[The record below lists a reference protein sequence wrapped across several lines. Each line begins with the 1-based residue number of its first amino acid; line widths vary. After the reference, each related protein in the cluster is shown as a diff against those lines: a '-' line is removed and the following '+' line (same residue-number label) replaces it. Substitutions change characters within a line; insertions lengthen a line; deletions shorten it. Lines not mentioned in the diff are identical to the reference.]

1 LKICRDAEASG
12 SLGPKSTEM
21 HSGNATLNGPAAS
34 IELGRKLAEHW
45 LNTRTTGAQVLLL
58 RGDLGAGKT
67 CVVQGIAQALE
78 IDEPITSPTFAL
90 AQHYQGRRGA
100 LVHLDLYRLEQA
112 ASAEELFLQEE
123 EAAAELGA
131 LLALEWPERLSVVPQ
146 GCWQLELQWL
156 EPDQPQAGRLA
167 QLLLPD

>member
-1 LKICRDAEASG
+1 
-12 SLGPKSTEM
+12 M
-21 HSGNATLNGPAAS
+21 
-34 IELGRKLAEHW
+34 
-45 LNTRTTGAQVLLL
+45 
-58 RGDLGAGKT
+58 
-67 CVVQGIAQALE
+67 
-78 IDEPITSPTFAL
+78 
-90 AQHYQGRRGA
+90 
-100 LVHLDLYRLEQA
+100 
-112 ASAEELFLQEE
+112 QEE